1 MSLKDGSLFRVV
13 IYAQT
18 GVTLSNIESERR
30 GDSCHLQ
37 SRSRE
42 SFLFTIARL
51 AHEVH
56 TKSQL
61 NKHRGVL
68 NDLNDSVREELASK
82 VSSSESG
89 HQLASFY
96 CRPQA
101 DGLSMI
107 CLTGSPV
114 FSSECHNPRVFGW
127 PKSSRLNLNAVPTDV
142 YQRAHASNAKPPA
155 YASYSATQTKTTF
168 SYPLLRGGLTN
179 NEFLRI
185 ATFVSWS
192 RSNRLTTDA

>member
-56 TKSQL
+56 TKPAQQAPWRFKRSQRL
-61 NKHRGVL
+61 GPYKNSPVKLQVPNRAI
-68 NDLNDSVREELASK
+68 NRF
-82 VSSSESG
+82 
-89 HQLASFY
+89 FY
-96 CRPQA
+96 RRPT
-101 DGLSMI
+101 GSMI
-107 CLTGSPV
+107 CLTGSSV
-114 FSSECHNPRVFGW
+114 FSSECHNPRVFRW
-127 PKSSRLNLNAVPTDV
+127 SKSSRLNLNAVPPDV
-142 YQRAHASNAKPPA
+142 YQRARASNAKPPA
-155 YASYSATQTKTTF
+155 YASYSATQTKATF
-168 SYPLLRGGLTN
+168 GYPLLQDGPRN